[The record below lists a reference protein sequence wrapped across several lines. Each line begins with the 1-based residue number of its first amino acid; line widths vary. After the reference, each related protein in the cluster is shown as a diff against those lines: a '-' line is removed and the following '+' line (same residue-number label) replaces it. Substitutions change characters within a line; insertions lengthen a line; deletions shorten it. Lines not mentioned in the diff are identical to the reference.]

1 MIFYRG
7 SLELNE
13 RYKDVLDYASKHIP
27 DLHTIPV
34 GDSLDDLNKLF
45 GTDYKDD
52 DLVEDSLIHWQSL
65 LPDGN

>member
-1 MIFYRG
+1 MIFARG

-13 RYKDVLDYASKHIP
+13 RYKDVLDYANKYIP
-27 DLHTIPV
+27 DLHTMPV

-45 GTDYKDD
+45 GTDYKND